1 MVFADATDTTLFPLE
16 QETRRRY
23 WYRNL
28 GVANAS
34 RESDV
39 SWLSLHPLR
48 IGIEPANQHVPA
60 FFCACGEV
68 RDKGLNQISI
78 RFFQGWRTAEIGRV
92 CLNESGIEIVL
103 ADQQT
108 ELIP

>member
-16 QETRRRY
+16 QETCRRNC
-23 WYRNL
+23 YRNL

-39 SWLSLHPLR
+39 SWLNLHRLR
-48 IGIEPANQHVPA
+48 VGIESADQHILVL
-60 FFCACGEV
+60 FCTCGQV

-78 RFFQGWRTAEIGRV
+78 RFFQGWRAAEISGV

-103 ADQQT
+103 
-108 ELIP
+108 

>member
-1 MVFADATDTTLFPLE
+1 MVFVDATDTTLFPHAR
-16 QETRRRY
+16 ETRHRN
-23 WYRNL
+23 WCRNL

-39 SWLSLHPLR
+39 SWLSLRRMR
-48 IGIEPANQHVPA
+48 IGIESTNQHVPV
-60 FFCACGEV
+60 FLCACGQV
-68 RDKGLNQISI
+68 RDKGLDQTSI
-78 RFFQGWRTAEIGRV
+78 RFFQGWRAAEIGGV

-108 ELIP
+108 